1 MHLKYSWAEATAA
14 GFQLRLRQGRTD
26 KGQIYTAKVG
36 AILKLAA
43 YAPLYIHTILIII
56 WIHNVLH
63 SAILLQELNFTVWE
77 ELLQMTTLSLNNW
90 RKRFGT
96 LIKIQKHQ

>member
-1 MHLKYSWAEATAA
+1 MHSKYNWAEATAA
-14 GFQLRLRQGRTD
+14 GFEPRLRQGHTD

-43 YAPLYIHTILIII
+43 YAPLCICTILIII

-63 SAILLQELNFTVWE
+63 SASGFELYSMGRIATNDQPV
-77 ELLQMTTLSLNNW
+77 S
-90 RKRFGT
+90 K
-96 LIKIQKHQ
+96 